1 MPKNSSEDFGG
12 RRAEAQRFALPAR
25 AGYTVAV
32 AVFVRIVHRAGAT
45 AEYNNGSDELLHGT
59 TIIRGPGKVHG
70 GAGGGGSGGRNE
82 GAAVGDSPPFV
93 PVSQSWLHRRC
104 AHRGARGRER
114 RRLLFRPGA
123 LFTPEG
129 PVHCQVHQPSS
140 LLPPAGSAAA
150 TSEIVLDVGTCEVMN
165 NRQCVIWRYDSPA
178 VDVLDADEAELICAA
193 QIADCLS
200 LPARVVAPPW
210 MRHLG
215 WGRAVSRG
223 GGLRARGHQSSKSVA
238 D

>member
-1 MPKNSSEDFGG
+1 MRAAAAGSPMPKNSESISAAG
-12 RRAEAQRFALPAR
+12 AEAQRFALPAR

-59 TIIRGPGKVHG
+59 TSSEGP
-70 GAGGGGSGGRNE
+70 ARSTAE
-82 GAAVGDSPPFV
+82 LAVVGVVVGTKAHLSAIHRRS

-129 PVHCQVHQPSS
+129 TAKYISLHLSYRRPGVQPPPVRLSS
-140 LLPPAGSAAA
+140 TLAPA
-150 TSEIVLDVGTCEVMN
+150 
-165 NRQCVIWRYDSPA
+165 
-178 VDVLDADEAELICAA
+178 
-193 QIADCLS
+193 
-200 LPARVVAPPW
+200 
-210 MRHLG
+210 
-215 WGRAVSRG
+215 
-223 GGLRARGHQSSKSVA
+223 K
-238 D
+238 